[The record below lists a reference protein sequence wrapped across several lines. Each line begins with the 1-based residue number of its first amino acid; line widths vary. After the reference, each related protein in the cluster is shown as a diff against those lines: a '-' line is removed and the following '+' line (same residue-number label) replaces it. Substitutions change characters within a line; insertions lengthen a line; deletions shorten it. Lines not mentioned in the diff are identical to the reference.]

1 MIGELDFYGV
11 LISPLLL
18 WAVLAFAVMAVLR
31 RLLAV
36 VGFYHLV
43 WHRPLFDLGLYVI
56 ILGLVALVLSRE
68 AGIGA
73 PSPFAPV
80 SGLISG
86 PRP

>member
-18 WAVLAFAVMAVLR
+18 WAVLAFAVTAVLR
-31 RLLAV
+31 RALAL
-36 VGFYHLV
+36 VGFYHVV

-56 ILGLVALVLSRE
+56 ILGLVAVLLSHW

-73 PSPFAPV
+73 PSIMG
-80 SGLISG
+80 SHS
-86 PRP
+86 